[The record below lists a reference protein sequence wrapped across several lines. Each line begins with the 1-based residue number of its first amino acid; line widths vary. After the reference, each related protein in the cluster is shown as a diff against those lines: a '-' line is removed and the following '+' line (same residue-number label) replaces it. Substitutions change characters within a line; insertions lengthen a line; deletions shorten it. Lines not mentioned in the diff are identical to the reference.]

1 MESPSAPVAGVKPRA
16 LRPAGLLA
24 ALLMAL
30 FAGLLFT
37 AAPASAHAVVVA
49 TDPADGARLA
59 TAPAEVTFTFDESVG
74 LSSDGYLH
82 VINQTGQRVDTG
94 PATHPG
100 GDGTKVSVALK
111 SGLGDGTYLA
121 SYRVVSADSHP
132 VSGSTRFVVG
142 DGALAEVGSAAP
154 TVNPVTNQVYNV
166 VRWVGFAGLALLG
179 GLWLLVT
186 VWPQGRG
193 DARVYRL
200 VLTGWWATALGTV
213 AQMLLQGPYAAG
225 MGLGG
230 VAHLNLLNATLH
242 ATIGTA
248 DSVRLLVLAALAFVL
263 RSLFQDTE
271 PRRLRGE
278 VAALLIGLV
287 VTFAFTGHADAQ
299 DPRWLALTSQMTH
312 LAAMAIWLGGLA
324 MLLIGLLPRA
334 VPDELDA
341 VLPRFS
347 LVAYGCVAV
356 LAVSGSYQAWLGI
369 GTWSAFTG
377 TRYGQL
383 VIAKIVLFA
392 LMLGIAYFSRRAVQ
406 RSTGGHGDGAGK
418 PISQLRRSV
427 LGEAAIG
434 VVVLAV
440 TAVLVVQPP
449 GRNAELA
456 SYAAPTTVSISLTEA
471 GSSTQRSAELTVT
484 PSRAGTVQVNLRIS
498 GATVPLSVSG
508 NAYLAAKELGPVD
521 LGLKSSDGLDFTG
534 SALLP
539 SPGSW
544 KFTITVRYSEFDSVT
559 ADTSVELH

>member
-1 MESPSAPVAGVKPRA
+1 MKRPSR
-16 LRPAGLLA
+16 RPAALLLALLTALLA
-24 ALLMAL
+24 AVLVQ
-30 FAGLLFT
+30 

-49 TDPADGARLA
+49 SDPADGARLA
-59 TAPAEVTFTFDESVG
+59 AAPAQVSFTFDESVG
-74 LSSDGYLH
+74 LNSDGYLH
-82 VINQTGQRVDTG
+82 VANETGQRVDAG
-94 PATHPG
+94 EAGHPG

-132 VSGSTRFVVG
+132 ISGSIRFVVG
-142 DGALAEVGSAAP
+142 DGALAEIGSATP

-166 VRWVGFAGLALLG
+166 VRWIGFGGLAVLG

-186 VWPQGRG
+186 IWPQGRG
-193 DARVYRL
+193 DNRVYRL
-200 VLTGWWATALGTV
+200 VLGGWWATTIATV
-213 AQMLLQGPYAAG
+213 AQLLLQGAYAAG
-225 MGLGG
+225 VGLGG
-230 VAHLNLLNATLH
+230 VTQLNLLNATLH
-242 ATIGTA
+242 GTIGTA

-263 RSLFQDTE
+263 RTLFQDTD
-271 PRRLRGE
+271 PGRLRGE
-278 VAALLIGLV
+278 VAALLVGIV

-312 LAAMAIWLGGLA
+312 LTAMAVWLGGLA
-324 MLLIGLLPRA
+324 MLLVGLLPRA
-334 VPDELDA
+334 VGEELDA

-356 LAVSGSYQAWLGI
+356 LAVSGTYQAWLGI
-369 GTWSAFTG
+369 GSWSALTG

-383 VIAKIVLFA
+383 VIAKVVLFG
-392 LMLGIAYFSRRAVQ
+392 LMLGVAYFSRQAVQ
-406 RSTGGHGDGAGK
+406 RSLGRHDDSEVK

-456 SYAAPTTVSISLTEA
+456 SYAAPTTVSISLSEA
-471 GSSTQRSAELTVT
+471 GGSTERSAELTVT
-484 PSRAGTVQVNLRIS
+484 PSRAGTVEVNLRIA
-498 GATVPLSVSG
+498 GTAVPLSVTG

-521 LGLKSSDGLDFTG
+521 LGLKSSDGLDFIG

-539 SPGSW
+539 AAGSW

-559 ADTSVELH
+559 ADTSVQLH